1 MTDNCNVCDLTNQNG
16 GLPTSLMVNSPPNH
30 NSLKDYSLQQN
41 NNVDNRR
48 LSISCTESIK
58 QRRNNKRAGGGST
71 LTYLSDE
78 VRHLL
83 LTAASP
89 VEPKCENLPDV

>member
-1 MTDNCNVCDLTNQNG
+1 MFLNKTPHNDVFEREKKIKRKKEKKG
-16 GLPTSLMVNSPPNH
+16 GGGGGGG
-30 NSLKDYSLQQN
+30 
-41 NNVDNRR
+41 
-48 LSISCTESIK
+48 
-58 QRRNNKRAGGGST
+58 AGCGST

-89 VEPKCENLPDV
+89 IEPKCENLPDI